1 MRKDCTTSMRRFLCG
16 NERRPGFTLV
26 ELILVMAI
34 ISLMI
39 LILAPTVPQV
49 LTQYRVNVSKTLLAT
64 LSTGVE
70 SYKHVYG
77 EYPPGC
83 LRNPPGLLYMNNN
96 IALVGDYTDSQGYH
110 SLYVAMQGPGGM
122 GWGPH
127 LDEVYPGEDLS
138 GLLEFGPYP
147 PSPSNVGTDRYG
159 HEMFEDAFDNP
170 VCYWQ
175 ANMSSFAEFHYPCG
189 PGTDAAYGHG
199 RYTYNVNHH
208 AALGQKGADEPLDW
222 HYKSRVFE
230 WWDPDAVKHW
240 ALKLRKGGAD
250 AAGRWYPHNS
260 SSYLLWMAGGDQ
272 LFGYWEWSEE
282 HDGYVVDQDPTDPN
296 DGWQGT
302 NDDITNF

>member
-1 MRKDCTTSMRRFLCG
+1 MVS
-16 NERRPGFTLV
+16 ERPGFTLV

-39 LILAPTVPQV
+39 LILAPTVPQI

-77 EYPPGC
+77 EYPVPNGY
-83 LRNPPGLLYMNNN
+83 LANGQLLLNGVYWQN
-96 IALVGDYTDSQGYH
+96 TQGYQ
-110 SLYVAMQGPGGM
+110 SLYVTMQGPGGM

-127 LDEVYPGEDLS
+127 LDEAYPGEDLS

-147 PSPSNVGTDRYG
+147 PSPDNVGCLGNGLSNGCYWA
-159 HEMFEDAFDNP
+159 FLDAFDNP
-170 VCYWQ
+170 VCYWK
-175 ANMSSFAEFHYPCG
+175 ANMGSYAEFHYPCG
-189 PGTDAAYGHG
+189 EGTDAAYGQG
-199 RYTYNVNHH
+199 RYAYNVNHH

>member
-1 MRKDCTTSMRRFLCG
+1 MAS
-16 NERRPGFTLV
+16 ERPGFTLV

-70 SYKHVYG
+70 TYKHVYG
-77 EYPPGC
+77 EYPPQNGH
-83 LRNPPGLLYMNNN
+83 LVNGQFLLNGVYWQN
-96 IALVGDYTDSQGYH
+96 TQGYQ
-110 SLYVAMQGPGGM
+110 SLYFAMQGPGGL

-127 LDEVYPGEDLS
+127 LAEAYPNPPPDVDYKAV
-138 GLLEFGPYP
+138 LEFGPYP
-147 PSPSNVGTDRYG
+147 PSPANVGTDRFGYW
-159 HEMFEDAFDNP
+159 MFEDAFDNP
-170 VCYWQ
+170 VCYWK
-175 ANMSSFAEFHYPCG
+175 ANMSSFAEHHWPL
-189 PGTDAAYGHG
+189 TDGAEYGHG
-199 RYTYNVNHH
+199 RYSYNINHH

-222 HYKSRVFE
+222 HYRSRVFD

-250 AAGRWYPHNS
+250 AAGHWYPHNS